1 MKILTRWNDKVTY
14 FIILIAILL
23 CFIISLMC
31 WVIVSY
37 QLNEFWHTALVSANS
52 LDVIGLTANTLVSLD
67 MVLAIIGFNLSV
79 VAVFLVSI
87 FSLLYRYKIK

>member
-52 LDVIGLTANTLVSLD
+52 LDAIGLTANTLVSLD

-87 FSLLYRYKIK
+87 FSLLYRYKIN